1 MKPTAYGVFS
11 PPPLGRSSPRASMTH
26 QTLFISSFEKYVATE
41 CASAEIAGDEMRNRQ
56 VRLQRFPYS
65 VVVELSYPELD
76 FAERWC
82 WQNFGPADGDC
93 MQRYSNYR
101 MCLEGASHTHSGKW
115 LRHWL
120 AKTDYDFGYCE
131 FHFSDQANQV
141 AFLAQVS
148 SFNWGEDFA
157 K

>member
-1 MKPTAYGVFS
+1 
-11 PPPLGRSSPRASMTH
+11 MTY
-26 QTLFISSFEKYVATE
+26 QTLFVSSFEKYLTTE
-41 CASAEIAGDEMRNRQ
+41 CASGELASEELRDRKI
-56 VRLQRFPYS
+56 RLKRFPHS
-65 VVVELSYPELD
+65 VVLELSYPELD

-93 MQRYSNYR
+93 LQRDSIYR
-101 MCLEGASHTHSGKW
+101 VCVNGTSHTHSGKW

-131 FHFSDQANQV
+131 FNFSDHANQA
-141 AFLAQVS
+141 AFLVQVP
-148 SFNWGEDFA
+148 SFNWGEKFA